1 MYKVYSAH
9 TFQIVFEI
17 LELVFRK
24 FFITGCYQNM
34 ISSYIFIK
42 KSFSMKT
49 IRKKF
54 LRYIAEVFLYHILS
68 FVYRYR
74 WAGHYRSD
82 QPALERSTCT
92 DSKYFQNHVWKGK
105 TKACSL
111 LWISILWKYT
121 YFNNNYVV
129 LMLVSKPFINPSF
142 DCSTSW

>member
-74 WAGHYRSD
+74 
-82 QPALERSTCT
+82 
-92 DSKYFQNHVWKGK
+92 
-105 TKACSL
+105 
-111 LWISILWKYT
+111 
-121 YFNNNYVV
+121 
-129 LMLVSKPFINPSF
+129 
-142 DCSTSW
+142 